1 MEENYY
7 KTLDIPEN
15 SSMDEIKRAY
25 RKLSL
30 KHHPDKNIGNPD
42 SVNAFHKINSAFE
55 ILGDTDKKRQYDMTR
70 NNPFFAGM
78 PPGMQGHDVHI
89 INMDDLISQIFF
101 NGMRGGPHF
110 SRDEDDNPFAEM
122 FSAHSSGG
130 SSFFGPQ
137 GGRGSFQ
144 TKPSVITKTLEVDMA
159 HILDGCVLPLV
170 IERNIIE
177 NHRKRNETATVYVN
191 VPQGID
197 DNEVILLPDEGHI
210 HHQCKGDVKVF
221 IKIINHTEFKR
232 RGLDLLYDRH
242 ISLKESLC
250 GFSFPLK
257 YINGKT
263 YTINNQRGN
272 IIPNDF
278 IKIIPKMGITRE
290 SHKGNLVIRFII
302 DFPPYLTEEQ
312 INTLSVL
319 LP

>member
-1 MEENYY
+1 MEENHY

-15 SSMDEIKRAY
+15 SSVDEIKRAY

-30 KHHPDKNIGNPD
+30 KHHPDKNIGNPE
-42 SVNAFHKINSAFE
+42 SVNSFHKINSAFE
-55 ILGDTDKKRQYDMTR
+55 ILGDIDKKRQYDMTR
-70 NNPFFAGM
+70 NHPFFSGM
-78 PPGMQGHDVHI
+78 PSGMQGHDIHI
-89 INMDDLISQIFF
+89 INMDDFISQIFF
-101 NGMRGGPHF
+101 NGMRGGGGHF
-110 SRDEDDNPFAEM
+110 SRDDDDNPFE
-122 FSAHSSGG
+122 GVG
-130 SSFFGPQ
+130 IPSFLGQQ
-137 GGRGSFQ
+137 GGRGSSFQ

-177 NHRKRNETATVYVN
+177 NNRRRNETATVYVA

-197 DNEVILLPDEGHI
+197 DNEVILLSDEGHI
-210 HHQCKGDVKVF
+210 HNQCKGDVKVF
-221 IKIINHTEFKR
+221 IKINNHTEFKR
-232 RGLDLLYDRH
+232 RGLDLVYDRH

-257 YINGKT
+257 HLNGKT

-272 IIPNDF
+272 IVPNDF
-278 IKIIPKMGITRE
+278 TKIIPKMGITRE

-302 DFPPYLTEEQ
+302 NYPSSLTEEQ
-312 INTLSVL
+312 MNTLSVL